1 MARTRWA
8 LLAALAMTAFGQAAT
23 VRTANFV
30 VEAARQDDAEEF
42 ARLAEIYRKEKAL
55 DWLGYEMPRWRQP
68 CPLRV
73 TIQRSGAGGATT
85 FDFNGREVYQ
95 EMHIE
100 GERGRLLNSVLP
112 HEVTHTVFA
121 HHFRQPVPRWA
132 DEGGSVYSE
141 DDVERARHDKL
152 VVQVLN
158 SGRGIQL
165 KALFRLKEYPRDV
178 MTLYAQGYSVSRYLV
193 EKSDRPTFLNFV
205 AAGMQK
211 GWDAAVNEF
220 YGFQNVDDLEAQWI
234 AHLKKVARGE
244 VEEVAV
250 SKRRP
255 APPGADRREGELVK
269 WDSSPPARPVFDPA
283 PAARGAAPAGRSGER
298 FGGDIGWNRPRARLT
313 EPVATESRT
322 SGMPVTRPPAAI
334 LLPPEPAPSRLTAA
348 LLTFGSLRILSPS
361 PPTHGRT

>member
-8 LLAALAMTAFGQAAT
+8 LLAALAMTAVGQAAT
-23 VRTANFV
+23 VRTTNFV
-30 VEAARQDDAEEF
+30 VETARQDDAEEF
-42 ARLAEIYRKEKAL
+42 ARLAEMYRKEKAVE
-55 DWLGYEMPRWRQP
+55 WLGREMPNWRQP
-68 CPLRV
+68 CRLRV
-73 TIQRSGAGGATT
+73 SVTGSGAGGATT
-85 FDFNGREVYQ
+85 FDFNGREVHQ

-100 GERGRLLNSVLP
+100 GARERLKHSVLP

-141 DDVERARHDKL
+141 DDLERARHDKL

-165 KALFRLKEYPRDV
+165 KALFRMKEYPRDV
-178 MTLYAQGYSVSRYLV
+178 MTLYAQGYSVSKYLV

-211 GWDAAVNEF
+211 GWDAAANEF
-220 YGFQNVDDLEAQWI
+220 YGFRNVDDLEAQWI
-234 AHLKKVARGE
+234 DHLKKVARGE
-244 VEEVAV
+244 AEEAVV

-255 APPGADRREGELVK
+255 APPGAGRGDATPVVF
-269 WDSSPPARPVFDPA
+269 DSSPPARPVFDPA
-283 PAARGAAPAGRSGER
+283 PAARGAAPAGRDGER

-313 EPVATESRT
+313 EPVASESRT
-322 SGMPVTRPPAAI
+322 SGMPAGRTPAAI
-334 LLPPEPAPSRLTAA
+334 LLPPEPAPTR
-348 LLTFGSLRILSPS
+348 
-361 PPTHGRT
+361 

>member
-8 LLAALAMTAFGQAAT
+8 LLAALAMTAIGQAAT
-23 VRTANFV
+23 VRTTNFV
-30 VEAARQDDAEEF
+30 VQAARQDDAEEF
-42 ARLAEIYRKEKAL
+42 ARLAEHYRKEKAL
-55 DWLGYEMPRWRQP
+55 DWLGREMPPWREP
-68 CPLRV
+68 CHLRV
-73 TIQRSGAGGATT
+73 TVARTGAGGATT
-85 FDFNGREVYQ
+85 FDFNGREVHQ

-100 GERGRLLNSVLP
+100 GERERLKHSVLP

-178 MTLYAQGYSVSRYLV
+178 MTLYAQGYSVSKYLV
-193 EKSDRPTFLNFV
+193 ERSDRQTFLNFV
-205 AAGMQK
+205 AVGMQK
-211 GWDAAVNEF
+211 GWDAAANEF
-220 YGFQNVDDLEAQWI
+220 YKLRDVDDLEAQWI
-234 AHLKKVARGE
+234 DHLKKVARGE
-244 VEEVAV
+244 AEDAVV

-255 APPGADRREGELVK
+255 APAGADRGDGKLVVF
-269 WDSSPPARPVFDPA
+269 DSSPPARPVFDPP
-283 PAARGAAPAGRSGER
+283 PAARGSAPAGRDGER

-313 EPVATESRT
+313 EPIATESRT
-322 SGMPVTRPPAAI
+322 SGMPAARPPAAI
-334 LLPPEPAPSRLTAA
+334 LLPPEPAPTR
-348 LLTFGSLRILSPS
+348 
-361 PPTHGRT
+361 